1 MEDERDKGFLKGELV
16 TICIDDEL
24 ERLYAVDRKCVYG
37 IVLQKYLFNNEIMY
51 EVFWFP
57 LGKNL
62 YHHEKSLISL
72 DEYEQ
77 NRF

>member
-1 MEDERDKGFLKGELV
+1 MENERDNGFLKGELV

-37 IVLQKYLFNNEIMY
+37 IVLGKYLFSNEIMY
-51 EVFWFP
+51 EIYWFP

-72 DEYEQ
+72 DEYEE